1 MIGKEGIPRQVGGE
15 GKGVALE
22 ERERAE
28 EEEEEGGGG

>member
-15 GKGVALE
+15 GAARKGVALE

-28 EEEEEGGGG
+28 GV